1 MPSLFGT
8 TVAANYGRMTAQQTY
23 GVGQQF
29 SNFGTRQV
37 RFVKVAISGGSNNDL
52 TKGPDGATGSYS
64 DPLSLFSL
72 AIRGIQQ
79 FAEIYYVGTP
89 VAGGFVIAVS
99 DDTDNDN
106 DAANGNIS
114 NGGNGLIEAAV
125 NAAIGSGTATAT
137 TISNLAPGVTI

>member
-8 TVAANYGRMTAQQTY
+8 TVAANYGRMTAQETY

-37 RFVKVAISGGSNNDL
+37 RFVKVVISGGSNNDL
-52 TKGPDGATGSYS
+52 TKGSDGATGSYS
-64 DPLSLFSL
+64 DSLSLFAL

-79 FAEIYYVGTP
+79 YAEIYYVGTP
-89 VAGGFVIAVS
+89 VATGFVIAVS

-125 NAAIGSGTATAT
+125 NAAIASGTATAT

>member
-8 TVAANYGRMTAQQTY
+8 TVAANYGRMTAQETY

-37 RFVKVAISGGSNNDL
+37 RFVKVVISGGSNNDL
-52 TKGPDGATGSYS
+52 TKGSDGATGSYS
-64 DPLSLFSL
+64 DSLSLFAL

-79 FAEIYYVGTP
+79 YAEIYYVGTP
-89 VAGGFVIAVS
+89 VATGFVIAVS

-106 DAANGNIS
+106 DASNGNIS

-125 NAAIGSGTATAT
+125 NAAIGSGTSTVT